1 MSHFHSVHVEP
12 FYRLAKFLVFRQIL
26 WSHAIPKLLKANFF
40 RYVNFLG
47 SVGKKRHLVEELNNA
62 LFDKWYS
69 VKLQAKEKK
78 SFFSFAFFF
87 GWSLGKLGVIYEN
100 VIESDWK
107 VFPLSKITAYL
118 LILLA

>member
-78 SFFSFAFFF
+78 VFLLFSLA
-87 GWSLGKLGVIYEN
+87 GPLGNLG
-100 VIESDWK
+100 
-107 VFPLSKITAYL
+107 
-118 LILLA
+118 